1 MSDPDLSR
9 RVEKLETVV
18 EPLPALVQKIH
29 GNANTLQV
37 HAGQLNDILGPKGS
51 MLMRL
56 GKVEGAI
63 ELFDE
68 RLKRIDEGVDG
79 LRGSVS
85 RLIDASE
92 VQRDAIYKL
101 TESSEV
107 AKANVA
113 GQWQMR
119 ATMFTAALA
128 GLSATAVA
136 AMQFL

>member
-9 RVEKLETVV
+9 RVEKLENVV
-18 EPLPALVQKIH
+18 EPLPRLEAKQH
-29 GNANTLQV
+29 AHANLLQV
-37 HAGQLNDILGPKGS
+37 HAGHFNDILGPKGS

-68 RLKRIDEGVDG
+68 RLKRIDDGVDG
-79 LRGSVS
+79 IKGSVS
-85 RLIDASE
+85 KLVEATE

-128 GLSATAVA
+128 GLSAIAVA